1 MEEEDEEENEVV
13 HGRYLR
19 LRDKSIRRRTK
30 YMSLLRSNTH
40 LEWTKNESNDEEKHV
55 ENQSNDNNE
64 MENVKVNEMGL
75 ERIEIITPS
84 YEFSLKITKKQ
95 K

>member
-13 HGRYLR
+13 RDRYLR
-19 LRDKSIRRRTK
+19 LRDKSVRRRTK

-55 ENQSNDNNE
+55 
-64 MENVKVNEMGL
+64 
-75 ERIEIITPS
+75 
-84 YEFSLKITKKQ
+84 
-95 K
+95 